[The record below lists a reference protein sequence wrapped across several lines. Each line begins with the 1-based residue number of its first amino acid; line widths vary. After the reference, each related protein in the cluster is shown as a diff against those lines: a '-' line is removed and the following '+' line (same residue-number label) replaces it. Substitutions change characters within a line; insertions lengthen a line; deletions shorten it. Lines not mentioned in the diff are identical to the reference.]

1 MCRFDTTPII
11 TSHLVEQ
18 ALSATEKT
26 WPTLTQA
33 KISFEQDYLIKLLK
47 MTDGNVTRA
56 AQLAG
61 RNRTDLH
68 KLLKKYSLNAETFR

>member
-1 MCRFDTTPII
+1 MCPLVNVIEQCVALTQTPII

-18 ALSATEKT
+18 ALSSTEKT

-33 KISFEQDYLIKLLK
+33 KISFEPDYLIKLA
-47 MTDGNVTRA
+47 DGNVTRA

-61 RNRTDLH
+61 VIAPIYIN
-68 KLLKKYSLNAETFR
+68 Y